1 MFEHCYVD
9 HNRIVLCLIFVT
21 HVFSKMPVHPGG
33 LVSVEIPTITVTID
47 YNGFENWIDW
57 VVATSM

>member
-1 MFEHCYVD
+1 
-9 HNRIVLCLIFVT
+9 
-21 HVFSKMPVHPGG
+21 MPVHPGG